1 MTYWIYTTSSE
12 EGPLSGDITLKFPQ
26 HQDKENTAKL
36 FRDKKKKKFIGIGYM
51 WKQKFWIK
59 W

>member
-12 EGPLSGDITLKFPQ
+12 EGPVLGDITLMFPQ
-26 HQDKENTAKL
+26 HQDKENIAKL
-36 FRDKKKKKFIGIGYM
+36 FRGKKTKKLIGIRYM